1 MYYSPQ
7 QNTLMEKP
15 NRLCERNDG
24 IKYLDTENEFDPDDS
39 DYSNWVK
46 PVYMVENNIEDVLS
60 TFDRT

>member
-1 MYYSPQ
+1 
-7 QNTLMEKP
+7 MEKP

-39 DYSNWVK
+39 DYSNWIE